1 MTAFITFQTTTFIEN
16 IENFNVKM
24 CFELSY
30 KIKTLPKHNIFILS
44 AL

>member
-1 MTAFITFQTTTFIEN
+1 MSAFIMFQTTTFIED

-30 KIKTLPKHNIFILS
+30 KIKTLPKYKIFILS